1 MVPTCC
7 PGHNPS
13 YPDMLAPTHR
23 IIDDK
28 KTTVESFF
36 VVGLLL
42 GLLIIDSQ
50 DLVGLLVNMK

>member
-1 MVPTCC
+1 MFPTCN
-7 PGHNPS
+7 PEHNPS

-23 IIDDK
+23 IIGDR
-28 KTTVESFF
+28 KTTVETFF
-36 VVGLLL
+36 VVGLLV